1 MQRRCERIKL
11 FISTRYWKCVLGKI
25 LNKICKRILSSA
37 SVKENLHCV
46 FVVPLRSC
54 KGTIIE
60 CYNRVLIYAEIY
72 KICLCFKM

>member
-60 CYNRVLIYAEIY
+60 C
-72 KICLCFKM
+72 